1 MTVQVS
7 IATIQVMTG
16 TLRISDRLG
25 KECVDLVRGSDLAHF
40 RLSTQSHLSFVKFSN
55 VVPVSLEFVLTLK
68 QHIVVRTTKPK
79 SFIAI

>member
-40 RLSTQSHLSFVKFSN
+40 RLSHLSFVKFSN